1 MLDENGDFLYSKIE
15 ALIRTCE

>member
-1 MLDENGDFLYSKIE
+1 MLDENGDFLYTKIE